1 MTHPSAPLG
10 LDLLRSRRAEL
21 GQPVNPPPLR
31 SALQLSLPA
40 AAVGISV
47 VVLVAVLSGVAWRR
61 TAALEQQLDRW
72 QTMELQTNQWRQR
85 LQRTR
90 DRAETL
96 EAATTE
102 IADRLVSIR
111 SSSAFLEQLRRSIP
125 EAVRL
130 QSVAVQPAQ
139 ARLQGVAQDRGA
151 TEGWQQINALLLN
164 LEAWPAVPDDGAKLQ
179 LAKTERDQ
187 LVGFR
192 LDLRFDPD
200 VQPTPE
206 QLQDLGAVGLARRL
220 RLLRQ
225 LGLSR

>member
-31 SALQLSLPA
+31 SALQVSLPA
-40 AAVGISV
+40 AVVGVSV
-47 VVLVAVLSGVAWRR
+47 VVLVAALSGVAWRR

-96 EAATTE
+96 EAATAE

-139 ARLQGVAQDRGA
+139 VRLQGVAQDRGS

-192 LDLRFDPD
+192 LDLRLDPD

-206 QLQDLGAVGLARRL
+206 QLLDLGAVGLARRL

>member
-31 SALQLSLPA
+31 SALQVSLPA
-40 AAVGISV
+40 AVVGVSV
-47 VVLVAVLSGVAWRR
+47 VVLVAALSGVAWRR

-85 LQRTR
+85 LQRTS

-96 EAATTE
+96 EAATAE

-139 ARLQGVAQDRGA
+139 VRLQGVAQDRGS

-192 LDLRFDPD
+192 LDLRLDPD

-206 QLQDLGAVGLARRL
+206 QLLDLGAVGLARRL

>member
-40 AAVGISV
+40 AAVGVSV

-139 ARLQGVAQDRGA
+139 VRLQGVAPDRGA

-192 LDLRFDPD
+192 LDLRLDPN

>member
-40 AAVGISV
+40 AAVGVSV
-47 VVLVAVLSGVAWRR
+47 VVLVAALSGVAWRR

-96 EAATTE
+96 EAATAE
-102 IADRLVSIR
+102 IADRLVSIS

-139 ARLQGVAQDRGA
+139 VRLQGVAQDRGS

-192 LDLRFDPD
+192 LDLRLDPD